1 MSDRSRL
8 RAVNAALS
16 AAMMALFLVH
26 GVGNVFQMM
35 GVGTPLSK
43 ALSWT
48 LVALCVAH
56 AAIGVVLTADTL
68 RAQRQAGVAY
78 LARNLRFWIVRAS
91 GLALALLILAHVAI
105 FLKSSGVVRL
115 NPFQMPQLLL
125 SLALVSSLALHV
137 LANMLPLMVHLG
149 IPAPSDR
156 ALDLVLVL
164 AVLLVLMAV
173 GFVVYFLRWSV
184 I

>member
-1 MSDRSRL
+1 MRDRSRL
-8 RAVNAALS
+8 RAVNAVIS

-26 GVGNVFQMM
+26 GVGNAFQMM

-48 LVALCVAH
+48 LVGLCVAH
-56 AAIGVVLTADTL
+56 AIIGVVLTADTL
-68 RAQRQAGVAY
+68 RAQQQAGVSY
-78 LARNLRFWIVRAS
+78 PSHNLRFWIVRVS
-91 GLALALLILAHVAI
+91 GLAVGLLVLAHVVL
-105 FLKSSGVVRL
+105 FLKPSGVVRL

-125 SLALVSSLALHV
+125 SLALVASLALHV

-156 ALDLVLVL
+156 ALDLVLVVAALL
-164 AVLLVLMAV
+164 ALMAV
-173 GFVVYFLRWSV
+173 GFVVYFVRWSV
-184 I
+184 V